1 MIVDP
6 ALSKKSPTKKTISS
20 KVIEPLM
27 VTPHHQKVFNAE
39 TVELEKIQE
48 IQRARGR
55 SASMMVTMPP
65 TTATKSIKN
74 FGHSIKSNLVA
85 KAKEIQQG
93 R

>member
-1 MIVDP
+1 MISDP
-6 ALSKKSPTKKTISS
+6 SLSKKQPTKKTISS
-20 KVIEPLM
+20 KEIEPLLI
-27 VTPHHQKVFNAE
+27 TPHHQKVFNAE

-65 TTATKSIKN
+65 ATATKSIKN

-85 KAKEIQQG
+85 KAK
-93 R
+93 